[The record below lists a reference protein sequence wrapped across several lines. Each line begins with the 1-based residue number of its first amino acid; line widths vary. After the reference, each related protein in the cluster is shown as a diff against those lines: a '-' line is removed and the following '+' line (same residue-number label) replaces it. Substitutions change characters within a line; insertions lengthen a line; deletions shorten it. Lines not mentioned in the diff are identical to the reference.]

1 MFDRPEEFFE
11 SHALVMQVAVKLK
24 PGRRWVPGVWPLLMR
39 RLASLRGIGAG
50 TPSGVGMEGAD
61 MEVTVWYDE
70 PEVKHVLCDALKAD
84 KDVESFEMVEDNS
97 SETAA

>member
-1 MFDRPEEFFE
+1 M
-11 SHALVMQVAVKLK
+11 KLK
-24 PGRRWVPGVWPLLMR
+24 PERRWVPGVWPLLMR

-70 PEVKHVLCDALKAD
+70 PAVMTALFTALKA
-84 KDVESFEMVEDNS
+84 KDDVASFKVIGH
-97 SETAA
+97 